1 MCSNVPGCRADGLGI
16 SYLLPVESTMDP
28 VSFLHSAERVCK
40 SSIPVVLAVGDA
52 TLVVTALKMI
62 C

>member
-1 MCSNVPGCRADGLGI
+1 
-16 SYLLPVESTMDP
+16 MDP

-40 SSIPVVLAVGDA
+40 SSPPVVLAVGDA
-52 TLVVTALKMI
+52 TLVVTALKII